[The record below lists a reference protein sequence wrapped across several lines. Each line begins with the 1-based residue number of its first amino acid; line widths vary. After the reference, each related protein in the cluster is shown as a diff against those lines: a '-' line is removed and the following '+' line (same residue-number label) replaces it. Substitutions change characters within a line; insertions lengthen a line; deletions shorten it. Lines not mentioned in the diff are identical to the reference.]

1 MKTITGVWVK
11 KLWTDGADGEPISLY
26 CAFNELDEARFV
38 VNRIKTWQDNGGA
51 LAECAILYRS
61 NAQSR
66 VLEEALLQASM
77 PYRIYGG
84 MRFFERQEIKD
95 ALSYLRLIANRNDDA
110 AFERVV
116 NTPTRGIGDRTLDVV
131 RQTSRDRQLT
141 LWQACRELL
150 QEKSPRRAS
159 CQRLAAIYGIN
170 RRLSAGNCRYA
181 AACTD

>member
-1 MKTITGVWVK
+1 
-11 KLWTDGADGEPISLY
+11 
-26 CAFNELDEARFV
+26 
-38 VNRIKTWQDNGGA
+38 
-51 LAECAILYRS
+51 
-61 NAQSR
+61 
-66 VLEEALLQASM
+66 M

-150 QEKSPRRAS
+150 QEKPSPGELPAPCS
-159 CQRLAAIYGIN
+159 DLWN
-170 RRLSAGNCRYA
+170 
-181 AACTD
+181 

>member
-1 MKTITGVWVK
+1 M
-11 KLWTDGADGEPISLY
+11 
-26 CAFNELDEARFV
+26 

-150 QEKSPRRAS
+150 QEKALAGVS

-170 RRLSAGNCRYA
+170 RCLSARNCRYA

>member
-1 MKTITGVWVK
+1 MARTVSLFPSIALLTNSMKRV
-11 KLWTDGADGEPISLY
+11 LWLTASKP
-26 CAFNELDEARFV
+26 
-38 VNRIKTWQDNGGA
+38 QDNGGRLPSA
-51 LAECAILYRS
+51 PFSTAVTPSRVCWKKHCCRRVCRTVFTAGCASS
-61 NAQSR
+61 NA
-66 VLEEALLQASM
+66 E
-77 PYRIYGG
+77 
-84 MRFFERQEIKD
+84 EIKD

-150 QEKSPRRAS
+150 QEKSPRRTC
-159 CQRLAAIYGIN
+159 CQRLTAVYGTD

>member
-1 MKTITGVWVK
+1 MRTTTGVWA
-11 KLWTDGADGEPISLY
+11 KLWTDGVDGEPISIY

-38 VNRIKTWQDNGGA
+38 VNRIKTGRTTAARWSSAPFLPQQRPVARAG
-51 LAECAILYRS
+51 R
-61 NAQSR
+61 
-66 VLEEALLQASM
+66 ALLQVSM

-131 RQTSRDRQLT
+131 RRASRDRQLT

-150 QEKSPRRAS
+150 QEKPSPDVRPARSSAS
-159 CQRLAAIYGIN
+159 RN
-170 RRLSAGNCRYA
+170 
-181 AACTD
+181 

>member
-1 MKTITGVWVK
+1 MVNASKPGRTT
-11 KLWTDGADGEPISLY
+11 
-26 CAFNELDEARFV
+26 ARHLPSTPFS
-38 VNRIKTWQDNGGA
+38 TA
-51 LAECAILYRS
+51 ATP
-61 NAQSR
+61 SR
-66 VLEEALLQASM
+66 VYWKR
-77 PYRIYGG
+77 PYYR
-84 MRFFERQEIKD
+84 RVCRTVFRQSLERQEIKD

-131 RQTSRDRQLT
+131 RQTWRDRQFS

-150 QEKSPRRAS
+150 QEKALARTC
-159 CQRLAAIYGIN
+159 CQRLTAVYGTD